1 MIEFEFISVKTTLFL
16 IKNWLYDSDSLYS
29 ILGILEHTIA
39 IYADF
44 PWILRHG

>member
-1 MIEFEFISVKTTLFL
+1 MKEFEFISVKPTIFLF
-16 IKNWLYDSDSLYS
+16 KNWIYDSEYS